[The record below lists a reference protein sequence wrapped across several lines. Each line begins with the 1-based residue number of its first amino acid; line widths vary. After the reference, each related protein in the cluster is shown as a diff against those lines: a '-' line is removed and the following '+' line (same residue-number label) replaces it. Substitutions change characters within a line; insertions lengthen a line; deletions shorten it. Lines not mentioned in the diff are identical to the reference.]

1 MTPHVSFWRQLAAT
15 PHRGMFLAGSVQ
27 GVLVMLWWGLALL
40 ARSHQNIGLPLW
52 SAGSSWAHPFWM
64 IYGFFPFFMFGFLFT
79 TYPNWMNAE
88 KIPSRRALCSTV
100 LLLTGVLL
108 CYVGLAMAK
117 WVLIVGFVFML
128 LGWSLAT
135 FQLLYV
141 LLTARHPDKRHP
153 IITSAALIA
162 GELGLAA
169 TALWR
174 ITGNGEWLA
183 FSRVAG
189 IWFFLLPIMMTVSHR
204 MIPFFSSRVIKSYIV
219 VRPYGLLWLMLACSV
234 AHGVLTLFHAD
245 TLLWVVD
252 FPLAAC
258 ALYFTWAWRIT
269 ESFQV
274 ALLAVLHAAFAWL
287 GLSMLLF
294 GLQSFALAL
303 HWNGLHFGLAPLHAL
318 TIGFMTS
325 MLMGMA
331 SRVTLGHAG
340 RPLKLDHL
348 TIGLF
353 VGIQLTAVIRV
364 LADMMPDWQHDAAY
378 GYVLAASIWFTVW
391 VLWAMRYAPMYWRA
405 RADGKAD

>member
-1 MTPHVSFWRQLAAT
+1 MMFHLPFWRQLAAT

-40 ARSHQNIGLPLW
+40 ARNHHGTGLPLW
-52 SAGSSWAHPFWM
+52 SAVSSWAHPFWM
-64 IYGFFPFFMFGFLFT
+64 MYGFFPFFMFGFLFT
-79 TYPNWMNAE
+79 TYPNWMNAA
-88 KIPSRRALCSTV
+88 KIPLRRALFSTG
-100 LLLTGVLL
+100 LLFAGVLL
-108 CYVGLAMAK
+108 CYVGLAMSE
-117 WVLIVGFVFML
+117 WILLTGFVFML
-128 LGWSLAT
+128 MGWSLAT
-135 FQLLYV
+135 GLLLHV
-141 LLTARHPDKRHP
+141 LLTAKHPDKRHP

-162 GELGLAA
+162 GGLGLAA

-174 ITGNGEWLA
+174 LTGYGEWLA

-204 MIPFFSSRVIKSYIV
+204 MIPFFSSRVIKPYVV

-234 AHGVLTLFHAD
+234 AHGVLVLFHGD
-245 TLLWVVD
+245 RLLWVVD

-258 ALYFTWAWRIT
+258 ALYFTYVWRIAD
-269 ESFQV
+269 SFRV
-274 ALLAVLHAAFAWL
+274 ALLAVLHTAFAWL
-287 GLSMLLF
+287 GLSMFLF
-294 GLQSFALAL
+294 GLQSLALAL
-303 HWNGLHFGLAPLHAL
+303 QWNGLRFGLAPLHAL

-340 RPLKLDHL
+340 RPLELDRL

-364 LADMMPDWQHDAAY
+364 LVDMVPDWQHDATY
-378 GYVLAASIWFTVW
+378 GYVLAASIWLMVW
-391 VLWAMRYAPMYWRA
+391 FLWAMRYAPMYWRA
-405 RADGKAD
+405 RADGKPD

>member
-1 MTPHVSFWRQLAAT
+1 MTPHLSFWRQLAAT
-15 PHRGMFLAGSVQ
+15 PHRGMFLAGSIQ

-40 ARSHQNIGLPLW
+40 ARSYPDIGLPLW

-79 TYPNWMNAE
+79 TYPNWMNAA
-88 KIPSRRALCSTV
+88 KIPSRRALFSAG
-100 LLLTGVLL
+100 LLSTGVVL
-108 CYVGLAMAK
+108 CYVGLAMAE
-117 WVLIVGFVFML
+117 WVLIAGLVFML
-128 LGWSLAT
+128 MGWSLAT
-135 FQLLYV
+135 FQLLHV

-162 GELGLAA
+162 GGVGLAA

-174 ITGNGEWLA
+174 LTGNGEWLA

-234 AHGVLTLFHAD
+234 AQGVLTLFHAD
-245 TLLWVVD
+245 TLLWAVD
-252 FPLAAC
+252 FVLAVC

-274 ALLAVLHAAFAWL
+274 ALLAVLHTAFAWL

-294 GLQSFALAL
+294 GLQNLAL
-303 HWNGLHFGLAPLHAL
+303 VLRWNGLHFGLAPLHAL

-325 MLMGMA
+325 LLMGMA

-340 RPLKLDHL
+340 RPLKLDRF

-353 VGIQLTAVIRV
+353 VGIQFTAVIRV
-364 LADMMPDWQHDAAY
+364 LADMMPDWQHDAVY
-378 GYVLAASIWFTVW
+378 GYVLAAGIWLMVW
-391 VLWAMRYAPMYWRA
+391 VLWATRYAPMYWRA